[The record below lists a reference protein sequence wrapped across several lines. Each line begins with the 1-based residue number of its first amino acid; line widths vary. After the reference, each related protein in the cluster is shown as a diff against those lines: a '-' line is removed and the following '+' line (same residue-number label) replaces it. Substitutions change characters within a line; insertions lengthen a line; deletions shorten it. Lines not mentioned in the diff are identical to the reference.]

1 MDDKVINPIVAETG
15 SKEKGYLLK
24 FKEDG
29 TYLTVYPYTDDR
41 ILFELTDI
49 TKLLHKNGIKNYG
62 IELIAKTIR
71 EGKGEEIKIVN
82 HVDGSTNTNNNTFSD
97 ISTTHNNVSVNP
109 NPNNHTSDSSTNVSD
124 SSTKNITD
132 ISNVS
137 NKNIEEITS
146 EPTITITVSKDK
158 MTAALRIEM
167 QADSK
172 KPTIN
177 MIMDK
182 INEIG
187 IVFGIQEQAIKQA
200 IQYGANDIVI
210 AKGKAPVNGENASI
224 IKKIDAAKQGQPENL
239 ENGKVDFKNLNLF
252 IVVKEGELL
261 AERIPPTPGIPGMDI
276 LGGVVAAKP
285 GKTMMLPAG
294 KNTKI
299 VDEHKVV
306 ATTDGQVL
314 VTGNKMSVTPTIE
327 IKNDVDLSTGNI
339 EFNGSVIV
347 RGSVQAGF
355 MIKAEGDVDV
365 FGSISGGTVEAR
377 NITVKAGIQ
386 GMQRGYI
393 KAREDIRSSFAENA
407 RIIAGHDIFISEAV
421 LHSNLSAG
429 KRIIVQG
436 RRGVIAGGSAVA
448 GEEILTKFAGTQMDT
463 STKLEVGINPM
474 LRDEYQEARKALTKA
489 QVTLDQA
496 QKALNV
502 LKATNPEQLSP
513 TKKELLL
520 RLTKSQF
527 PLAGDVKKYKDRV
540 LEIEAAFEELK
551 AGKIKISDTAYP
563 GVKIVVGS
571 VIKHIRSTVQHSTFY
586 EEDGEIKTGPF

>member
-97 ISTTHNNVSVNP
+97 ISTTHNNVSINP

-124 SSTKNITD
+124 SSTENITD
-132 ISNVS
+132 NSNVS

-200 IQYGANDIVI
+200 IQYGANDVVI

-239 ENGKVDFKNLNLF
+239 ENGRVDFKNLNLF
-252 IVVKEGELL
+252 VVVKEGELL
-261 AERIPPTPGIPGMDI
+261 AERIPQTPGIPGMDI

-306 ATTDGQVL
+306 ATIDGQVL

-407 RIIAGHDIFISEAV
+407 RIIAGHNIFISEAV

-474 LRDEYQEARKALTKA
+474 LRDEYQEVRKALTKA

>member
-1 MDDKVINPIVAETG
+1 MGDQAVDPAVPETG
-15 SKEKGYLLK
+15 RREKGYTLE
-24 FKEDG
+24 FKNDG
-29 TYLTVYPYTDDR
+29 TYLTVYPYIDDR

-49 TKLLHKNGIKNYG
+49 TKILHKNGIKNYG

-71 EGKGEEIKIVN
+71 DGSGKEIKIAN
-82 HVDGSTNTNNNTFSD
+82 SIGNNTSTM
-97 ISTTHNNVSVNP
+97 STTAPAGKSATSDGNTKTSNHTIVSGDSTLVSSADNGNVSSQ
-109 NPNNHTSDSSTNVSD
+109 NNEMSASDPV
-124 SSTKNITD
+124 I
-132 ISNVS
+132 
-137 NKNIEEITS
+137 
-146 EPTITITVSKDK
+146 TITISKDK
-158 MTAALRIEM
+158 MTAILRIERE
-167 QADSK
+167 AESK

-182 INEIG
+182 INESG
-187 IVFGIQEQAIKQA
+187 IVFGIQEKAVKNA
-200 IQYGANDIVI
+200 LQYSGNDVVI
-210 AKGKAPVNGENASI
+210 AEGKAPVNGENASI
-224 IKKIDAAKQGQPENL
+224 VKKFNVAKQGQPESL
-239 ENGKVDFKNLNLF
+239 DNGRVDFKNLNLF
-252 IVVKEGELL
+252 TVVEKGELL
-261 AERIPPTPGIPGMDI
+261 AERIPQTPGIPGMDI
-276 LGGVVAAKP
+276 LGGAVAAKP
-285 GKTMMLPAG
+285 GKAMMLPAG

-299 VDEHKVV
+299 IDDHKVV
-306 ATTDGQVL
+306 ATLAGQVI

-365 FGSISGGTVEAR
+365 FGTISGGTVEAR
-377 NITVKAGIQ
+377 NITIKAGIQ

-393 KAREDIRSSFAENA
+393 KASEDIRSNFAENA
-407 RIIAGHDIFISEAV
+407 RIIAGRDIFISEAV
-421 LHSNLSAG
+421 LHSDLSAG

-502 LKATNPEQLSP
+502 LKATNPDQLSP

-540 LEIEAAFEELK
+540 LEIESAFEDLK
-551 AGKIKISDTAYP
+551 AGKIKISDTVYP

-571 VIKHIRSTVQHSTFY
+571 VIKHIRSAVQHSTFY